1 MGNLMCCKNTETE
14 ELDKSKIESSK
25 AKIINLSNS

>member
-1 MGNLMCCKNTETE
+1 MCCKHNETE

-25 AKIINLSNS
+25 AKRIKLSIS